1 MSDGRLYLD
10 PAEAGTGARNLVAAG
25 QDYRELLDGT
35 GRELA
40 DASGRRPWG
49 SDDIGQAFEKNYRP
63 IEQQVFGAWRQVAE
77 YVQGLGE
84 AAAASVTDNQGA
96 DAESGTRVSRSY
108 RDRP

>member
-10 PAEAGTGARNLVAAG
+10 PAEARTGARNLVAAG

-35 GRELA
+35 GRDLT

-63 IEQQVFGAWRQVAE
+63 IEQQVFQAWRQIAE

-84 AAAASVTDNQGA
+84 AADASVTDNQGA